1 VVEDEID
8 LRDLLDVLWRE
19 RRLIAGIFLVAV
31 LAAGAIGFL
40 MPSIYRASCII
51 ALGNFGDPVY
61 TTQADAS
68 EIMLSD
74 AFILD
79 LAERLNISRSRT
91 PDALRESI
99 NVEPV
104 KGSDRLLRVSI
115 ETEDPEEGTNII
127 EEMSLLFVDRCNQS
141 YSKQRGILM
150 EQLAVTEELLNSVE
164 KSVNQ
169 THESLATIDGAS
181 GVSPVEKSLLLSYKL
196 EYLQSA
202 ESQRLSLFNRQMDL
216 QKQLELMK
224 YVEVVEAPVVPTEP
238 VKPRRL

>member
-1 VVEDEID
+1 MVEDEID

-31 LAAGAIGFL
+31 LAAGAISLL

-79 LAERLNISRSRT
+79 LAERLNISRSGT
-91 PDALRESI
+91 PHALRESI

-104 KGSDRLLRVSI
+104 EGSDRLLRVSI
-115 ETEDPEEGTNII
+115 ETEDPAEGEKII
-127 EEMSLLFVDRCNQS
+127 EGMALLFVDRCNQS

-150 EQLAVTEELLNSVE
+150 EQLAVTW
-164 KSVNQ
+164 
-169 THESLATIDGAS
+169 
-181 GVSPVEKSLLLSYKL
+181 
-196 EYLQSA
+196 
-202 ESQRLSLFNRQMDL
+202 
-216 QKQLELMK
+216 
-224 YVEVVEAPVVPTEP
+224 TEP
-238 VKPRRL
+238 LVVDK